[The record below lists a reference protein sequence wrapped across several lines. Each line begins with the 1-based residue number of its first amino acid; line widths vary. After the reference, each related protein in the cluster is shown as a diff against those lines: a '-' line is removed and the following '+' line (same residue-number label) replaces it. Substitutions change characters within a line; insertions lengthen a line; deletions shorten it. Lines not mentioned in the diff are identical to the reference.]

1 MALQLKTRST
11 GLPIDLQKLLF
22 ACFLLVSIV
31 PVSFLGFWVQRNAL
45 QAELQAVEEQHLLLA
60 KNLSAALS
68 RYAQDLEAVFK
79 DRSELP
85 PAVLSVQSR
94 ELLQTLNISVFVFV
108 RGDKLIFSLGDE
120 ELFPLV
126 MLDALAAEVAQA
138 RKNPQVVVFSPVVLD
153 AQQQPTM
160 YLLRENSAGE
170 LVIAALT
177 PEYFSQVQEA
187 VKFGTRGHAAIV
199 DHTGQAIA
207 HPNEN
212 WQQTAKDMSQLAAVE
227 AMMNRQIGV
236 TQFYSPAME
245 ADMIAGHA
253 FVPLT
258 GWGVMIPQP
267 MAELEQEARASRN
280 IALLVSLVGLLVS
293 AGISWKLAHML
304 MAPLQRLMTA
314 SQWLSQGEAVEALKL
329 EGYILPKELVALFQV
344 FNQMAVEVFESRLS
358 LQEKVAE
365 QTQEL
370 REEIEERR
378 RLESQLR
385 EIANH
390 DDLTGL
396 PNRRCLVKELGEV
409 LERAS
414 DSHASTLLLFL
425 DLDGFKAVN
434 DTFGHQT
441 GDELLIG
448 VAQRI
453 QALLRAG
460 DRAYRLGGDEFVLVL
475 PCQVEANAVALSDLL
490 IMSIRQPFRSNSQAI
505 QIGCSIGIREI
516 FPDVQGVT
524 VEQILSDADA
534 AMYEAK
540 LQQNCAVVFE
550 PVSML

>member
-1 MALQLKTRST
+1 MALQRKTRST
-11 GLPIDLQKLLF
+11 GFSIDLQKLLF
-22 ACFLLVSIV
+22 ACFLVVSIV
-31 PVSFLGFWVQRNAL
+31 PVSFLGIWVQRNSFK
-45 QAELQAVEEQHLLLA
+45 AELEAVEEQHLLLA
-60 KNLSAALS
+60 KNLSASLA

-79 DRSELP
+79 EKSELLQTVSS
-85 PAVLSVQSR
+85 AQSR
-94 ELLQTLNISVFVFV
+94 ELLETFHINLFVCA
-108 RGDKLIFSLGDE
+108 RGDELIFEIGDE
-120 ELFPLV
+120 TLFPEA
-126 MLDALAAEVAQA
+126 MLDVLQLEVAKAQKR
-138 RKNPQVVVFSPVVLD
+138 RKAVVFSPMMVN

-160 YLLRENSAGE
+160 YLLLENSAGD

-177 PEYFSQVQEA
+177 SEYFSQVQDT
-187 VKFGTRGHAAIV
+187 VKFGKRGHAVIV
-199 DHTGQAIA
+199 DQKGQAIA
-207 HPNEN
+207 HPNKD
-212 WQQTAKDMSQLAAVE
+212 WQRTAKDMSQLAAVE

-245 ADMIAGHA
+245 AEMIAAHA
-253 FVPLT
+253 FVPRT

-267 MAELEQEARASRN
+267 IAELEQKARESRN
-280 IALLVSLVGLLVS
+280 LALLVSLVGLLVS
-293 AGISWKLAHML
+293 GGISWILARIL

-314 SQWLSQGEAVEALKL
+314 SQWLSQGEPVEMLRL
-329 EGYILPKELVALFQV
+329 EGWILPKELVALFQV
-344 FNQMAVEVFESRLS
+344 FNQMAIEVFESRVS
-358 LQEKVAE
+358 LEERVAE

-370 REEIEERR
+370 REEVEERR
-378 RLESQLR
+378 RLEAQLR

-396 PNRRCLVKELGEV
+396 PNRRCLVEELADV

-414 DSHASTLLLFL
+414 DNHASTLLLFL

-434 DTFGHQT
+434 DTFGHKT

-475 PCQVEANAVALSDLL
+475 PCQVEANAVALSELL
-490 IMSIRQPFRSNSQAI
+490 IMSIRQPFRSDSRAI

-524 VEQILSDADA
+524 VDQILSDADA

-540 LQQNCAVVFE
+540 LQRNCAVVFE